1 MGEPH
6 FLVSFSYIILSSC
19 ISHCEFDFTQRHILS
34 QSLCRSFNNGVK
46 TVISGNLCHKAEF
59 TVTQNFLNFIFRW
72 LRLRAAVFSNPLIP
86 KISGWYSFLFLLQNS
101 QLSSE
106 LMFFVWFCCCFVIPY
121 VIQLTAILLYYYT
134 FCFPTL
140 SPIATNSVGVL
151 CILKIIA
158 GNSLTNILPLD
169 NINLPFIPQY
179 QLSCCLPSTP
189 KNLACIFCCCYKTS
203 HSS

>member
-6 FLVSFSYIILSSC
+6 FLVSFSYIIWSSC

-46 TVISGNLCHKAEF
+46 TAISGNLCHKAEF

-101 QLSSE
+101 QLFSE

-121 VIQLTAILLYYYT
+121 VIQLTAILLYIL
-134 FCFPTL
+134 FSNPFPY
-140 SPIATNSVGVL
+140 SYKFSRCVMH
-151 CILKIIA
+151 LK
-158 GNSLTNILPLD
+158 NYCR
-169 NINLPFIPQY
+169 Q
-179 QLSCCLPSTP
+179 QLNKYFAPG
-189 KNLACIFCCCYKTS
+189 
-203 HSS
+203 